1 MATTKKDDVITW
13 LRDAHAMEAAH
24 VDNIERLIG
33 LTDDHPQLKAQL
45 QRHLEA
51 TRRQREEIERQL
63 ESMGSDNSV
72 LKDWAMRLP
81 GRIEPL
87 LSLFTPDSMPKNCL
101 AAHGYEAFEI
111 ASYRSMLGAAEE
123 LGMTDL
129 RAMCERF
136 IREEQEMATF
146 LFDNLPGITRQYLR
160 GLDQG

>member
-1 MATTKKDDVITW
+1 MANTKQNDVVAW

-24 VDNIERLIG
+24 VDNLERLIG
-33 LTDDHPQLKAQL
+33 LANDYPQLKAQL

-51 TRRQREEIERQL
+51 SKRQRDEIEREL
-63 ESMGSDNSV
+63 ERLGSDTST
-72 LKDWAMRLP
+72 LKDWAMRLS

-87 LSLFTPDSMPKNCL
+87 LSMFTRDAMPKHCL

-123 LGMTDL
+123 LGMTEL

-136 IREEQEMATF
+136 ISEEQEMANF
-146 LFDNLPGITRQYLR
+146 LFEHLPEITRQYLR
-160 GLDQG
+160 SQTS